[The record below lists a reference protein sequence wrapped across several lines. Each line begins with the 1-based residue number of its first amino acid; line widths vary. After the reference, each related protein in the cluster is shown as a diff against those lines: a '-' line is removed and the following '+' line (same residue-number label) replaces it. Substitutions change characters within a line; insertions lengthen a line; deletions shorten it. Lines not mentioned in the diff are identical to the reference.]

1 MCKAD
6 KLHTLAALVKNE
18 SGVLFKIAGL
28 FARRG
33 FNIESLAVGRTDNP
47 KASRMTIA
55 VRGDNQTIE
64 QVIKQLNK
72 LIEVIKVSDLT
83 GKDHVERELALVKVS
98 ATKENRSEIVE
109 LVDIFRAKIVD
120 VGKKSLTIEITGD
133 SKKVNALEE
142 MLISFGIKEIS
153 RTGRIALA
161 RGSKSVRIN

>member
-1 MCKAD
+1 MPKED

-55 VRGDNQTIE
+55 VRGDDQTIE

-83 GKDHVERELALVKVS
+83 REDHVERELALVKVS

-120 VGKKSLTIEITGD
+120 VGNRSLTIEITGN
-133 SKKVNALEE
+133 SKKVNALED
-142 MLISFGIKEIS
+142 MLASFGIKEIS

-161 RGSKSVRIN
+161 RGSRSVRVK